1 MKKMLGKY
9 FGNTKKR
16 LRTGLVSKTLKLA
29 FLWHMHQPYYK
40 DDKENTT
47 LMPWVF
53 LHAIKDYYDIPWYGS
68 KFNKIK
74 ATYNLVPSLISQ
86 IESYIQYNANDK
98 LLDTIKK
105 DIYHL
110 SKNDIEYLQSYLF
123 LANEQNMIKPLKR
136 YYELYLKYKAHNTI
150 IDFSHIELLDL
161 EVLFLLSWCG
171 NYLREHNPV
180 VKALL
185 KKELYFT
192 QQEKEE
198 LLEELILF
206 LPTILDFYKELEQS
220 KKISLCTTPYY
231 HPITPLLLNT
241 QSAKDAK
248 PNVTLPNITSSFEEL
263 GVKNTQYAI
272 SYFEKLFGKKP
283 SGFWPA
289 EGSVSFSTA
298 ELFVQNDLQWFC
310 TDEEILFK
318 TLLNNTKTNIYKNY
332 DLHTE
337 SGNIQVRFRDHYLS
351 DAIGFDYSQQDPKTA
366 ALEFVK
372 HLKNIYD
379 SCDFSPLVNV
389 ILDGENAWEFFPNNG
404 WDFFNELYTL
414 FENTPWLE
422 TVTMDDITVDKEIQ
436 TSNISTLGTGSW
448 INGNFDIWIGSK
460 EKNQA
465 WELLDITKKEFDK
478 HKLTL
483 DAQTLDAIEKEFMIA
498 LGSDWFWWYGDDHF
512 TLQAKE
518 FDDLFRKHL
527 INIYQY
533 LQVDVPYKIL
543 TPIVHTHLKNSFHTK
558 PINFI
563 YPKID
568 GIKSDYFEWLN
579 SGVIDIKKEFSV
591 MDSTKSIIKHIR
603 YGYCKEKLYIFFD
616 GNFNKLRNNPILKIV
631 LNDIEFEIELNKA
644 TQRITKNCCE
654 LFASNLND
662 NIELEISQENIT
674 LGEKIDFK
682 FFLIQDNLT
691 LQSFPLYGNF
701 TIEIEDLDLN
711 NWYI

>member
-1 MKKMLGKY
+1 M
-9 FGNTKKR
+9 N
-16 LRTGLVSKTLKLA
+16 KTLKLA

-40 DDKENTT
+40 DDKANTT

-53 LHAIKDYYDIPWYGS
+53 LHAIKDYYDLPWYGS
-68 KFNKIK
+68 QFENLK

-86 IESYIQYNANDK
+86 IESYINHTANDK
-98 LLDTIKK
+98 LLEMLKV
-105 DIYHL
+105 DIEQL

-123 LANEQNMIKPLKR
+123 LSNEHNMIKPLKR
-136 YYELYLKYKAHNTI
+136 YYELFLKYNVHNTI
-150 IDFSHIELLDL
+150 LDFSHNELLDL

-171 NYLREHNPV
+171 NFLRQNNPT

-185 KKELYFT
+185 EKKQYFT
-192 QQEKEE
+192 QENKQQ
-198 LLEELILF
+198 LINELILF
-206 LPTILDFYKELEQS
+206 LPTIVDFYKELEQ
-220 KKISLCTTPYY
+220 KGKITICTTPYY
-231 HPITPLLLNT
+231 HPITPILFDHK
-241 QSAKDAK
+241 SAQEAK
-248 PNVTLPNITSSFEEL
+248 QNVTLPNITSNFQEY
-263 GVKNTQYAI
+263 GVKNTLYAI
-272 SYFEKLFGKKP
+272 DYFEKLFGKKP

-289 EGSVSFSTA
+289 EGSVNFQTA
-298 ELFVQNDLQWFC
+298 ELFAQNNLQWFC

-318 TLLNNTKTNIYKNY
+318 TLQNNTKTNIYKNY
-332 DLHTE
+332 NLYTTNGD
-337 SGNIQVRFRDHYLS
+337 IQVRFRDHHLS
-351 DAIGFDYSQQDPKTA
+351 DAIGFDYSQKDPKA
-366 ALEFVK
+366 AAIEFVK
-372 HLKNIYD
+372 HLENIYE

-404 WDFFNELYTL
+404 WDFFNELYSL
-414 FENTPWLE
+414 FESTPWLQ
-422 TVTMDDITVDKEIQ
+422 TVTMDEITTDSEIL
-436 TSNISTLGTGSW
+436 TVNISQLATGSW

-465 WELLDITKKEFDK
+465 WELLDLTKQEFNKLKDK
-478 HKLTL
+478 L
-483 DAQTLDAIEKEFMIA
+483 DATTTELIEKEFMIA

-518 FDDLFRKHL
+518 FDELFRKHL

-533 LQVDVPYKIL
+533 LQAEVPQQIL
-543 TPIVHTHLKNSFHTK
+543 TPIVHNHQKNSFYTK

-591 MDSTKSIIKHIR
+591 MDSSKSIVKHVR

-616 GNFNKLRNNPILKIV
+616 GNFKKIKEHSILKMII
-631 LNDIEFEIELNKA
+631 NTIEFEIELNKSNQ
-644 TQRITKNCCE
+644 TIIKDDVT
-654 LFASNLND
+654 LFACNVND
-662 NIELEISQENIT
+662 NIELEILQKDIII
-674 LGEKIDFK
+674 GQKIDFK
-682 FFLIQDNLT
+682 FFIIENNLT

>member
-1 MKKMLGKY
+1 V
-9 FGNTKKR
+9 N
-16 LRTGLVSKTLKLA
+16 KTLKLA

-40 DDKENTT
+40 DDKANTT

-53 LHAIKDYYDIPWYGS
+53 LHAIKDYYDLPWYGS
-68 KFNKIK
+68 QFENLK

-86 IESYIQYNANDK
+86 IESYINHTANDK
-98 LLDTIKK
+98 LLEMLKV
-105 DIYHL
+105 DIEQL

-123 LANEQNMIKPLKR
+123 LSNEHNMIKPLKR
-136 YYELYLKYKAHNTI
+136 YYELFLKYNVHNTI
-150 IDFSHIELLDL
+150 LDFSHNELLDL

-171 NYLREHNPV
+171 NFLRQNNPT

-185 KKELYFT
+185 EKKQYFT
-192 QQEKEE
+192 QENKQQ
-198 LLEELILF
+198 LINELILF
-206 LPTILDFYKELEQS
+206 LPTIVDFYKELEQ
-220 KKISLCTTPYY
+220 KGKITICTTPYY
-231 HPITPLLLNT
+231 HPITPILFDHK
-241 QSAKDAK
+241 SAQEAK
-248 PNVTLPNITSSFEEL
+248 QNVTLPNITSNFQEY
-263 GVKNTQYAI
+263 GVKNTLYAI
-272 SYFEKLFGKKP
+272 DYFEKLFGKKP

-289 EGSVSFSTA
+289 EGSVNFQTA
-298 ELFVQNDLQWFC
+298 ELFAQNNLQWFC

-318 TLLNNTKTNIYKNY
+318 TLQNNTKTNIYKNY
-332 DLHTE
+332 NLYTTNGD
-337 SGNIQVRFRDHYLS
+337 IQVRFRDHHLS
-351 DAIGFDYSQQDPKTA
+351 DAIGFDYSQKDPKA
-366 ALEFVK
+366 AAIEFVK
-372 HLKNIYD
+372 HLENIYE

-404 WDFFNELYTL
+404 WDFFNELYSL
-414 FENTPWLE
+414 FESTPWLQ
-422 TVTMDDITVDKEIQ
+422 TVTMDEITTDSEIL
-436 TSNISTLGTGSW
+436 TVNISQLATGSW

-465 WELLDITKKEFDK
+465 WELLDLTKQEFNKLKDK
-478 HKLTL
+478 L
-483 DAQTLDAIEKEFMIA
+483 DATTTELIEKEFMIA

-518 FDDLFRKHL
+518 FDELFRKHL

-533 LQVDVPYKIL
+533 LQAEVPQQIL
-543 TPIVHTHLKNSFHTK
+543 TPIVHNHQKNSFYTK

-591 MDSTKSIIKHIR
+591 MDSSKSIVKHVR

-616 GNFNKLRNNPILKIV
+616 GNFKKIKEHSILKMII
-631 LNDIEFEIELNKA
+631 NTIEFEIELNKSNQ
-644 TQRITKNCCE
+644 TIIKDDVT
-654 LFASNLND
+654 LFACNVND
-662 NIELEISQENIT
+662 NIELEILQKDIII
-674 LGEKIDFK
+674 GQKIDFK
-682 FFLIQDNLT
+682 FFIIENNLT